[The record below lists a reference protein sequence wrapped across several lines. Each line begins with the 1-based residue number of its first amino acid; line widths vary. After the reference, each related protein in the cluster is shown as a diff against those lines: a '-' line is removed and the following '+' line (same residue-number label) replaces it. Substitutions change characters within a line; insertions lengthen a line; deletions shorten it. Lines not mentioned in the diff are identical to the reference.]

1 MKGRRNKSDTVCT
14 NDEVSLILK
23 LDKVELGETNI
34 FSLGNLENSFVSSKY
49 YLHTCFL
56 EMFVEENDFTY
67 DNQISQENIF
77 IYYHELLY
85 EIVTK
90 NA

>member
-67 DNQISQENIF
+67 DRKPKRPRKYIHILS
-77 IYYHELLY
+77 
-85 EIVTK
+85 
-90 NA
+90 

>member
-49 YLHTCFL
+49 YLHIHAFWRCLF
-56 EMFVEENDFTY
+56 EENVFTY
-67 DNQISQENIF
+67 NNQTSQENIF
-77 IYYHELLY
+77 ILSIMNYCMR
-85 EIVTK
+85 
-90 NA
+90 